1 MKLSLKTLSEI
12 NRLLG
17 VIQGAAFGAP
27 TDISCVICDT
37 VDAIDELLQK
47 AEKGDNDGT

>member
-1 MKLSLKTLSEI
+1 MELNLKTLSEI

-27 TDISCVICDT
+27 TNISCVICDAA
-37 VDAIDELLQK
+37 DAIDELLRK
-47 AEKGDNDGT
+47 AEEGASQ